1 MLAVVQPSKYVE
13 AIHIDD
19 EQCLSYLGNCMSL
32 AGRHCEL
39 YPHGLQVSQVYWVYL
54 LVSLL
59 PKADCHL
66 TIRVAESSDKERG
79 GTKVKV
85 R

>member
-1 MLAVVQPSKYVE
+1 MLAVVQPPKHVE
-13 AIHIDD
+13 DIHTSERQRFSHPGDH
-19 EQCLSYLGNCMSL
+19 MSL
-32 AGRHCEL
+32 AGRQCEL
-39 YPHGLQVSQVYWVYL
+39 CPHDLQVSQVYWVYL

>member
-1 MLAVVQPSKYVE
+1 M
-13 AIHIDD
+13 
-19 EQCLSYLGNCMSL
+19 
-32 AGRHCEL
+32 
-39 YPHGLQVSQVYWVYL
+39 YWVYL